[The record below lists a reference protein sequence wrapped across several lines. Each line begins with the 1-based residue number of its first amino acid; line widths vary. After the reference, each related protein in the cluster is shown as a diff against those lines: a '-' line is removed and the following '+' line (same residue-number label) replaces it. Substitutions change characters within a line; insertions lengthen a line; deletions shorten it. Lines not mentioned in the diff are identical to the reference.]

1 MLFYDQKDLNQNTK
15 YTQEFVN
22 TFEPDFNFNDT
33 PVNRYNISTN
43 NSAKNILIKAE
54 KLAELKKKLI
64 QLKIVISKIIQKTL
78 F

>member
-1 MLFYDQKDLNQNTK
+1 MTKKILNQNTK

>member
-1 MLFYDQKDLNQNTK
+1 MLAKILNQNTK

-54 KLAELKKKLI
+54 KLAELKI
-64 QLKIVISKIIQKTL
+64 
-78 F
+78 